1 MNAPRHRGRL
11 ITCFLPSGNALGV
24 LERLREEHGHHSMV
38 YHHARGV
45 GTGTRAGRRRVVAAE
60 RDVITVLV
68 PEARAD
74 ELFRFLFHAC
84 GLDKPNSGMIF
95 MEKVLRS
102 AGVVP
107 PADPAR

>member
-1 MNAPRHRGRL
+1 MRAHDRL
-11 ITCFLPSGNALGV
+11 ITCFLPAGDALGV
-24 LERLREEHGHHSMV
+24 LERLRDELGHHSMA

-45 GTGTRAGRRRVVAAE
+45 GTGTRSGRRRVVAAE
-60 RDVITVLV
+60 RDVITVLA
-68 PEARAD
+68 PADRAD

-84 GLDKPNSGMIF
+84 GLDKPNSGMIY

-107 PADPAR
+107 PEDSPGG